1 MDLFLAGRE
10 GHIMSHWK
18 KSVRHACNDITA
30 FLKWTACACVIGTI
44 MGGLGTLFHLCMKIA
59 NDTRGQHGWLLW
71 LLPLGGAAIA
81 LLYRVCGMEQD
92 QGTNL
97 VITSVRSTER
107 ISIKTAPLIFVST
120 FLTHLLGGSSGRE
133 GAALQMGGSVA
144 AQIGRWLHLDEK
156 DERIIIMC
164 GMSAAF
170 SALFGAPISAAI
182 FSMEVISVGVM
193 YYAAIVPCVLAAV
206 IGFSIAHAFGVPAT
220 AFTITGIPEVG
231 AASIGQV
238 VLLAAICAGIS
249 VIFCKLMHFIGG
261 LYRKVIPDSI
271 LRAAVGGALVV
282 ALSYLFCTRDYNGAG
297 MPIIYNAMNGQARPE
312 AFLLK
317 MLFTAI
323 TLGAGFKGGEIVPT
337 FFVGA
342 TFGCVAGGLLGLNP
356 SFGAAVGLIAMFC
369 GVVNCPVTSLILSV
383 ELFGAEGILLFGIAC
398 AVSYMLSGYYGLYS
412 GQKILYSKIKP
423 EFVNW
428 NSK

>member
-1 MDLFLAGRE
+1 MG
-10 GHIMSHWK
+10 HWK
-18 KSVRHACNDITA
+18 KSIRHISNDLTA
-30 FLKWTACACVIGTI
+30 FLKWLACACVIGTI
-44 MGGLGTLFHLCMKIA
+44 MGGLGALFHICMEFA
-59 NDTRGQHGWLLW
+59 NKSQLQYQWLLW
-71 LLPLGGAAIA
+71 LLPLGGAVIA

-107 ISIKTAPLIFVST
+107 ISIKTVPLIFIST

-156 DERIIIMC
+156 DERVIIMC

-170 SALFGAPISAAI
+170 SALFGAPMTAAI

-206 IGFSIAHAFGVPAT
+206 IGFSIAHAFGISAT
-220 AFTITGIPEVG
+220 AFSITGIPEVG
-231 AASIGQV
+231 IVSIGQV
-238 VLLAAICAGIS
+238 VVLAALCAGIS
-249 VIFCKLMHFIGG
+249 VVFCKWMHFIGSWYHK
-261 LYRKVIPDSI
+261 LIPDSV
-271 LRAAVGGALVV
+271 LRAVVGGVLVV
-282 ALSYLFCTRDYNGAG
+282 ALSYLFGTRDYNGAG
-297 MPIIYNAMNGQARPE
+297 MAVIENAMNGWARPE

-317 MLFTAI
+317 MLFTAL

-342 TFGCVAGGLLGLNP
+342 TFGCVAGELLGLSP
-356 SFGAAVGLIAMFC
+356 SFGAAIGLVALFC

-383 ELFGAEGILLFGIAC
+383 ELFGDKGLLLFGIAC